1 VTLPLAAFHAH
12 EILQV
17 EGVTFVSRSW
27 FHGWLVRDETS
38 ANPVVAVARLRSWC
52 EVLLKLCEHR

>member
-27 FHGWLVRDETS
+27 FHWLVRDKAS
-38 ANPVVAVARLRSWC
+38 ANPVVALARL
-52 EVLLKLCEHR
+52 